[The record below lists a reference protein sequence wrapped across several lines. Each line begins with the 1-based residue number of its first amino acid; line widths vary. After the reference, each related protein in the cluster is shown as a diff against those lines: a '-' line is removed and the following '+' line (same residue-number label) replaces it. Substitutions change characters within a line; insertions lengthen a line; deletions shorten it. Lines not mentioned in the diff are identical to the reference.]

1 MNQRENLL
9 QQLRQQIKAEVHLAK
24 AEEQFQNEV
33 LRPCIKTQS
42 DVLMQ
47 FLKHTLTSLDPD
59 FRQKDSVKRHLFIRQ
74 LLQKNNAFAKQ
85 CNGMIVGLFTRE
97 EFDTYLHFKNQTD
110 KRIQSILLE
119 RFLSLEHTLWK

>member
-1 MNQRENLL
+1 MNQRENHLL
-9 QQLRQQIKAEVHLAK
+9 QLRQKIQADIHLSA

-42 DVLMQ
+42 DVLMLL
-47 FLKHTLTSLDPD
+47 LKQTLMALDPE
-59 FRQKDSVKRHLFIRQ
+59 FGKKEQAKRHVFIRQ

-85 CNGMIVGLFTRE
+85 CAGMIVGLFTLE
-97 EFDTYLHFKNQTD
+97 EFTLYLRNKNQTD